1 VTGLEIGLAVA
12 IVLLVAWQ
20 GSTNLR
26 LNRTLRQFRQLSSG
40 IEGQPLDELLQKIL
54 DRSETDSKTL
64 ARLEADLRALGT
76 EVQTHVQNV
85 GLVRYNAFNDTGGDQ
100 SYALA
105 LLDDHGDGAIVN
117 GLFHR
122 TECRVYVKP
131 VQEWKSTYSMSDEEA
146 EAIRRAKEG
155 R

>member
-26 LNRTLRQFRQLSSG
+26 LNRMLRQFRQLSSG

-54 DRSETDSKTL
+54 DRSETDSKAV

-105 LLDDHGDGAIVN
+105 LLDDRGDGAIVN

>member
-1 VTGLEIGLAVA
+1 MTGLEIGLVVA
-12 IVLLVAWQ
+12 ILLLVAWQ

-26 LNRTLRQFRQLSSG
+26 LNRTRRQFRELSDG
-40 IEGQPLDELLQKIL
+40 VEGQPLDELLQKIL
-54 DRSETDSKTL
+54 SRSETDSKTL
-64 ARLEADLRALGT
+64 ARLEADVRELGI
-76 EVQTHVQNV
+76 EIQTHVQNV

-105 LLDDHGDGAIVN
+105 LLDDHGDGALVN